1 MLQEIL
7 LEKIISGGQTGADA
21 AGLDWAIRNQIVHGG
36 WCPKGRKSESGRI
49 DQKYLL
55 TETSTANYL
64 QRTEMNVAESDAT
77 ITFTLADKLTGGSL
91 KTQEFA
97 HKHGKPVIHFR
108 PRVHPKFIRSFLIS
122 NNVRCLNIAGSRES
136 TAPGISALV
145 MGALEAACLH
155 AQ

>member
-7 LEKIISGGQTGADA
+7 LEKIISGGQTGADT
-21 AGLDWAIRNQIVHGG
+21 AGLDWAIKNEIPHGG

-77 ITFTLADKLTGGSL
+77 IIFTLADKLTGGSL

-97 HKHGKPVIHFR
+97 TKHGKPVLHFR
-108 PRVHPKFIRSFLIS
+108 PGVHPKFIRSFLIS
-122 NNVRCLNIAGSRES
+122 NNVRCLNIAGSKES

-145 MGALEAACLH
+145 MGALDAACLH